1 MNKVTVIGS
10 GNVGS
15 SCALYISEK
24 GLGDVVL
31 IDIVEGLAHGTA
43 LDSVEAAPI
52 RNYDTRITGTS
63 DFSAMEGSDVVVVTA
78 GKARTPG
85 MSRDDLLQI
94 NAKIIASVSKEI
106 ARYAPNTIVI
116 MVSNPLDVMS
126 YVALKVTGFALK
138 RVVGMAGVL
147 DSTRFRYFLADKL
160 NVNVGYTT
168 ALVLGGHGDSMVPL
182 PRYATV
188 GGIPIQELLSK
199 DDIDKLVERTRKG
212 GAEIVGYLKTG
223 SAFWAPAA
231 SAAEMVECVVR
242 DKMRILPCS
251 AYLRGQYGIEGLFVG
266 VPVKL
271 GKNGVEEI
279 VELNLSKEEGE
290 ALNSSAAGVK
300 AIIEKLEELRLV

>member
-1 MNKVTVIGS
+1 MKKVTIIGS
-10 GNVGS
+10 GNVGAS
-15 SCALYISEK
+15 AALYVSEK
-24 GLGDVVL
+24 RLANVVL
-31 IDIVEGLAHGTA
+31 IDIVDGLAHGRA
-43 LDSVEAAPI
+43 LDSVQAAPV
-52 RNYDTRITGTS
+52 RHYDTRIEGTT

-94 NAKIIASVSKEI
+94 NAKIIASVSREI
-106 ARYAPNTIVI
+106 ARYAPNCILI
-116 MVSNPLDVMS
+116 MVSNPLDVMA

-160 NVNVGYTT
+160 GVSVGDTT

-188 GGIPIQELLSK
+188 CGVPIPELLPK
-199 DDIDKLVERTRKG
+199 YTIDKLIERTRKG
-212 GAEIVGYLKTG
+212 GAEIVGYLKSG

-231 SAAEMVECVVR
+231 ASAEMVECVIR

-251 AYLRGQYGIEGLFVG
+251 AYLRGEYGIEGLFVG

-271 GKNGVEEI
+271 GKYGVEEI
-279 VELNLSKEEGE
+279 IELSLTKEEHE
-290 ALNSSAAGVK
+290 ALNNSAAGVK
-300 AIIEKLEELRLV
+300 AVIEKVEEMRLI

>member
-24 GLGDVVL
+24 RLADVVL
-31 IDIVEGLAHGTA
+31 IDIVDGLAHGTA

-52 RNYDTRITGTS
+52 RNYDTRIEGTT

-106 ARYAPNTIVI
+106 ARYAPNTIII

-199 DDIDKLVERTRKG
+199 DDIDKLIERTRKG

-231 SAAEMVECVVR
+231 AAAEMVECVVR

-251 AYLRGQYGIEGLFVG
+251 AYLRGEYGIEGLFVG

-279 VELNLSKEEGE
+279 VELNLSKEENE
-290 ALNSSAAGVK
+290 ALKASAAGVK
-300 AIIEKLEELRLV
+300 AIIEKLEELQLV

>member
-1 MNKVTVIGS
+1 MKKVTIIGS
-10 GNVGS
+10 GHVGAS
-15 SCALYISEK
+15 SALYISEK
-24 GLGDVVL
+24 RLANVVL
-31 IDIVEGLAHGTA
+31 IDVVEGLAHGRA

-52 RNYDTRITGTS
+52 RKYDTRINGTT
-63 DFSAMEGSDVVVVTA
+63 DFAEMADSDVVVVTA

-85 MSRDDLLQI
+85 MSRDDLLKI
-94 NAKIIASVSKEI
+94 NAKIISSISEEI
-106 ARYAPNTIVI
+106 AHYAPNTIII
-116 MVSNPLDVMS
+116 MVTNPLDVMA

-160 NVNVGYTT
+160 GVSVGDTT

-188 GGIPIQELLSK
+188 SGIPIPELLEK

-212 GAEIVGYLKTG
+212 GAEIVSYLKTG

-231 SAAEMVECVVR
+231 SVAEMVECVIR

-251 AYLRGQYGIEGLFVG
+251 AYMRGEYGIEGIFVG
-266 VPVKL
+266 VPIKL

-279 VELNLSKEEGE
+279 IELSLTKEENE
-290 ALNSSAAGVK
+290 ALVNSASKVK
-300 AIIEKLEELRLV
+300 SIIEKLEDERLV

>member
-1 MNKVTVIGS
+1 MKKVTIIGS
-10 GNVGS
+10 GNVGA
-15 SCALYISEK
+15 SCALYVSEK
-24 GLGDVVL
+24 RLGDVVL
-31 IDIVEGLAHGTA
+31 IDILEGLAHGRA
-43 LDSVEAAPI
+43 LDSVEAAPL
-52 RNYDTRITGTS
+52 RKYDTTIKGTT
-63 DFSAMEGSDVVVVTA
+63 DFSAMADSDVIVCTA

-94 NAKIIASVSKEI
+94 NAKIITSVSKEI
-106 ARYAPNTIVI
+106 ARYAPNAILI

-126 YVALKVTGFALK
+126 YLAIKVTGFALK

-147 DSTRFRYFLADKL
+147 DSTRFRCFLASELGVHPGD
-160 NVNVGYTT
+160 TT

-188 GGIPIQELLSK
+188 CGIPILELLPK
-199 DDIDKLVERTRKG
+199 DTVDKLIERTRKG
-212 GAEIVGYLKTG
+212 GAEIVSYLKTG

-231 SAAEMVECVVR
+231 SAAEMVECVIR

-251 AYLRGQYGIEGLFVG
+251 AYLRGEYGIEGLFVG

-279 VELNLSKEEGE
+279 IELSLSKEESE
-290 ALNSSAAGVK
+290 ALQNSAAGVK
-300 AIIEKLEELRLV
+300 AVIEKLEEMQLV

>member
-1 MNKVTVIGS
+1 MKKVTVIGS
-10 GNVGS
+10 GNVGAS
-15 SCALYISEK
+15 SALYISEK
-24 GLGDVVL
+24 RLADVVL
-31 IDIVEGLAHGTA
+31 IDIVDGLAHGRA

-52 RNYDTRITGTS
+52 RHYDTKIQGTN
-63 DFSAMEGSDVVVVTA
+63 DFSAMVGSDVIVFTA

-94 NAKIIASVSKEI
+94 NAKIIGSVSKEI
-106 ARYAPNTIVI
+106 ARYAPNAIVI
-116 MVSNPLDVMS
+116 MVSNPLDVMA

-147 DSTRFRYFLADKL
+147 DSTRFRYFVADKL
-160 NVNVGYTT
+160 GVSVGDIN

-188 GGIPIQELLSK
+188 CGIPIQELLPK
-199 DDIDKLVERTRKG
+199 DDIDKLIERTRKG
-212 GAEIVGYLKTG
+212 GAEIVGYLKSG

-231 SAAEMVECVVR
+231 AAAEMVECVIR

-251 AYLRGQYGIEGLFVG
+251 AYLRGEYGIDGLFVG

-279 VELNLSKEEGE
+279 VELALSKEESE
-290 ALNSSAAGVK
+290 ALQNSAASVK
-300 AIIEKLEELRLV
+300 AVIEKLEELNLV

>member
-1 MNKVTVIGS
+1 MKKVTIIGS
-10 GNVGS
+10 GNVGAS
-15 SCALYISEK
+15 SALYISEK
-24 GLGDVVL
+24 RLADVVL
-31 IDIVEGLAHGTA
+31 IDIVEGLAYGKA

-52 RNYDTRITGTS
+52 RRYDTHILGTT
-63 DFSAMEGSDVVVVTA
+63 DFSEMADSDVVVVTA

-94 NAKIIASVSKEI
+94 NAKIIASVSREI
-106 ARYAPNTIVI
+106 ARYAPNSIII
-116 MVSNPLDVMS
+116 MVSNPLDVMC
-126 YVALKVTGFALK
+126 YVALKVAGFALK

-160 NVNVGYTT
+160 GVSVGDTT

-188 GGIPIQELLSK
+188 CGIPIPQLLSK
-199 DDIDKLVERTRKG
+199 DDIDKLIERTRKG
-212 GAEIVGYLKTG
+212 GAEIVSYLKSG

-231 SAAEMVECVVR
+231 SAAEMVECVIR

-251 AYLRGQYGIEGLFVG
+251 AYLRGEYGIEGLFVG

-271 GKNGVEEI
+271 GTDGVEEI
-279 VELNLSKEEGE
+279 IELSLSKEENE
-290 ALNSSAAGVK
+290 ALQNSAASVK
-300 AIIEKLEELRLV
+300 SVIEKLEELRLI

>member
-1 MNKVTVIGS
+1 MKKVTIIGS
-10 GNVGS
+10 GNVGA

-24 GLGDVVL
+24 RLADVLL
-31 IDIVEGLAHGTA
+31 IDVVEGLAHGKA

-52 RNYDTRITGTS
+52 RHYDTTITGTH
-63 DFSAMEGSDVVVVTA
+63 DFSVMADSDVVVVTA

-94 NAKIIASVSKEI
+94 NAKIITSVSREI
-106 ARYAPNTIVI
+106 ARWAPNAILI
-116 MVSNPLDVMS
+116 MVSNPLDIMS
-126 YVALKVTGFALK
+126 YLALKVTGFALK

-147 DSTRFRYFLADKL
+147 DATRFRYFLAAELGVSVAD
-160 NVNVGYTT
+160 TT

-188 GGIPIQELLSK
+188 GGIPIPELLPR
-199 DDIDKLVERTRKG
+199 DTIEMLIERTRKG
-212 GAEIVGYLKTG
+212 GAEIVSYLKTG

-231 SAAEMVECVVR
+231 AAAEMVECVIR

-251 AYLRGQYGIEGLFVG
+251 AYLRGEYGIEGLFVG

-279 VELNLSKEEGE
+279 VELSLNKDEYD
-290 ALNSSAAGVK
+290 ALQSSAAGVK
-300 AIIEKLEELRLV
+300 AVIEKLEEQNLI

>member
-1 MNKVTVIGS
+1 MKKVTIIGS

-15 SCALYISEK
+15 SCALYVSEK
-24 GLGDVVL
+24 RLADVVL
-31 IDIVEGLAHGTA
+31 IDIVEGLAHGKA

-52 RNYDTRITGTS
+52 RKYDTRITGTT
-63 DFSAMEGSDVVVVTA
+63 DFAAMEGSDVVVMTA

-94 NAKIIASVSKEI
+94 NAKIISSVAKEI
-106 ARYAPNTIVI
+106 ARYAPNSILI

-126 YVALKVTGFALK
+126 YLALKVSGFALK

-147 DSTRFRYFLADKL
+147 DSTRFRYFLAAEMGVSVADTK
-160 NVNVGYTT
+160 

-188 GGIPIQELLSK
+188 NGIPIQELINK
-199 DDIDKLVERTRKG
+199 DTIDRLIERTRKG

-231 SAAEMVECVVR
+231 AVFVMVEGGIR

-251 AYLRGQYGIEGLFVG
+251 AYLRGEYGISGLFVG

-279 VELNLSKEEGE
+279 IELSLSKEENE
-290 ALNSSAAGVK
+290 ALQNSAAGVK
-300 AIIEKLEELRLV
+300 AVIEKLEEMNLV

>member
-24 GLGDVVL
+24 RLADVVL

-43 LDSVEAAPI
+43 LDSVEAAPL
-52 RNYDTRITGTS
+52 RNYDTRIVGTT

-106 ARYAPNTIVI
+106 ARYAPNTVVI

-271 GKNGVEEI
+271 GKDGVEEI
-279 VELNLSKEEGE
+279 LELNLSKEENE
-290 ALNSSAAGVK
+290 ALKTSAAGVK
-300 AIIEKLEELRLV
+300 AIIEKLEEMQLV